1 MMPEERIDSW
11 RQRVPSRLERRD
23 PFEGDGFEE
32 RPSTRLTFREA
43 SPPAPRPSTRLSFLR
58 SATPLF
64 GRSSTP
70 STRPASSMME
80 RRVEGKRRS
89 LLSLLS
95 RKRKIKEPEEI
106 PLEPVRLN
114 FLFVGS
120 KAAGQTSLLF
130 RSRYGY
136 FPDSNGFSRPLYETY
151 VNDRVYDNQ
160 PDTSGVPDLN
170 TVEKLTYIEW
180 DAVFLCF
187 DISDKIS
194 MYTIIQWWHH
204 ASNLGFTK
212 SGTFEPL
219 LYLVGLKKDLRDQ
232 CFLEDHQTGSAH
244 SPSDFLAYPTCC
256 VCSSEASWQAKRIG
270 AHKYIE
276 CSAATGEGMKE
287 VIDDPGR
294 EAMRR
299 AVGGKWP
306 DEEVVAFKKR
316 RRFF

>member
-1 MMPEERIDSW
+1 MSLLNMMPEERIDSW
-11 RQRVPSRLERRD
+11 RQRVPSRLERQD

-32 RPSTRLTFREA
+32 RPSTRLTFRDP
-43 SPPAPRPSTRLSFLR
+43 SPPAPRPATRLSFLR

-80 RRVEGKRRS
+80 RRAEGKRRS

-95 RKRKIKEPEEI
+95 RKRKRKEPEEI
-106 PLEPVRLN
+106 PREPVRLN

-136 FPDSNGFSRPLYETY
+136 FPDASLI
-151 VNDRVYDNQ
+151 
-160 PDTSGVPDLN
+160 TSFKSVPDLN

-204 ASNLGFTK
+204 ASTLGFTK
-212 SGTFEPL
+212 SDNFEPL

-232 CFLEDHQTGSAH
+232 CFLEDHRTGSAH
-244 SPSDFLAYPTCC
+244 SPSGFLAYPTCC

-270 AHKYIE
+270 AHEYIE

-287 VIDDPGR
+287 VIDDSGR

-299 AVGGKWP
+299 AVGGERP
-306 DEEVVAFKKR
+306 DEEVIATKKR